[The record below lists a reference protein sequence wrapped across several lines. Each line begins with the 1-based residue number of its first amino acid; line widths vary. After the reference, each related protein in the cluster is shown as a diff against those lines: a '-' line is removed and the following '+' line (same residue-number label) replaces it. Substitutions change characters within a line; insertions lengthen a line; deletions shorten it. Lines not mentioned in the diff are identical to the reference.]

1 MTKHSLQWNPS
12 NVRICSTVATSAGE
26 CYNSRGS
33 APLYPAPFAPFRLSS
48 KSPGPGGRLMTP
60 YYAQSEYIDMII
72 SGKELSAQLKEEM
85 KLQVASFPEKYGRVP
100 HLVVIL
106 VGEDPGSVSYVTG
119 KAKACDVVGIRNTTI
134 RKSVTITEEEL
145 LGLISKLNSDDSVDG
160 ILVQLPLPK
169 HIDEA
174 KVIAAIA
181 KEKDVDGFHPLN
193 VSSLWLKQDCVLP
206 CTPKGIIKML
216 KAAGVQIS
224 GKRTVVIGRSN
235 IVGLPVAKLLLDENA
250 TVTIAHSRT
259 ADLPSVTRNAEILV
273 VAIGRPKFVTEDMVS
288 EGAVVID
295 VGVNR
300 DPETGKLC
308 GDVDYATVEPKA
320 SVITPVPG
328 GVGPMTITCLMEN
341 TIECFLRKQQ

>member
-1 MTKHSLQWNPS
+1 
-12 NVRICSTVATSAGE
+12 
-26 CYNSRGS
+26 
-33 APLYPAPFAPFRLSS
+33 
-48 KSPGPGGRLMTP
+48 
-60 YYAQSEYIDMII
+60 MII
-72 SGKELSAQLKEEM
+72 SGKELSARLKEEM
-85 KLQVASFPEKYGRVP
+85 AAQVAAFPEIYGRVP

-119 KAKACDVVGIRNTTI
+119 KTKASEFVGIKNTTI
-134 RKSVTITEEEL
+134 RRPDSISEEEL
-145 LGLISKLNSDDSVDG
+145 LAMIADLNSDDSVDG

-169 HIDEA
+169 HISED

-193 VSSLWLKQDCVLP
+193 VASLWQKQECVLP
-206 CTPKGIIKML
+206 CTPKGIIKLL
-216 KAAGVQIS
+216 KAAGVEIR
-224 GKRTVVIGRSN
+224 GKRAVVIGRSN

-250 TVTIAHSRT
+250 TVTVAHSRT
-259 ADLPSVTRNAEILV
+259 VDLPSVTRNAEILV
-273 VAIGRPKFVTEDMVS
+273 VAIGRPKFVTADMVS

-308 GDVDYATVEPKA
+308 GDVDFAAIEPKA

-328 GVGPMTITCLMEN
+328 GVGPMTICCLMEN
-341 TIECFLRKQQ
+341 TIECFLRKMNP